1 MDPDTGTEY
10 FKQEYIDR
18 LSQEGKQTDGMKV
31 WHDQRGERSRASMS
45 GIDGQALAQEILSTV
60 KNFGLAYFLRSVA
73 EKTGVINILS
83 GTIPQCWQKIVVL
96 ACFLVA
102 EDKPV
107 EYCSDWMDENDCPDV
122 GSMASQRVSELLNS
136 FGCNERIRFFK
147 QWYQHVRENE
157 FVALDITSLSSYS
170 ENMGMLGWG
179 HNRDGEKLPQLNICM
194 LFGEKTVRPIFQTL
208 YNGSLTDVTTLETTL
223 SEFEVITGTR
233 DIMLIMDKGF
243 SSAKNINQML
253 GDVSQTPFKFLI
265 PAPFTTNFAKDL
277 VKNEHATIDTVDNV
291 IFTHDASMP
300 VRGVY
305 RPCIWNKNIHLHAH
319 IYFDPQRALAERNDV
334 FSYIATLKS
343 MALKDYKNPA
353 YQKEFQ

>member
-1 MDPDTGTEY
+1 
-10 FKQEYIDR
+10 
-18 LSQEGKQTDGMKV
+18 
-31 WHDQRGERSRASMS
+31 
-45 GIDGQALAQEILSTV
+45 
-60 KNFGLAYFLRSVA
+60 
-73 EKTGVINILS
+73 
-83 GTIPQCWQKIVVL
+83 
-96 ACFLVA
+96 
-102 EDKPV
+102 
-107 EYCSDWMDENDCPDV
+107 
-122 GSMASQRVSELLNS
+122 MASQRVSELLNS

-265 PAPFTTNFAKDL
+265 LAPYTTNFAKDL